1 MAVAPHRQLDSSGL
15 FSIGEPGERNGAN
28 GDRRSAGRVMSRDLR
43 GRKGGNYDMA
53 SRLLWRHSMSIGC
66 FNITR
71 LPFIGESVLGQ
82 MIKTVLKL
90 LSLLYGRYP
99 RELLDK
105 LQMKRAA

>member
-1 MAVAPHRQLDSSGL
+1 
-15 FSIGEPGERNGAN
+15 
-28 GDRRSAGRVMSRDLR
+28 
-43 GRKGGNYDMA
+43 
-53 SRLLWRHSMSIGC
+53 MSIGC

-105 LQMKRAA
+105 RQMKRAA